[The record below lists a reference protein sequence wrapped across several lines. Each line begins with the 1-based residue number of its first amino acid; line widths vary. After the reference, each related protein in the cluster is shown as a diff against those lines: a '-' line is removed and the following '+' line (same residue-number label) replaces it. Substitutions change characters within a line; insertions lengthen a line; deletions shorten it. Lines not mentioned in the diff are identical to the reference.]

1 MTPTSPP
8 PPCYQQL
15 SLSPRAPCWSLE
27 DVRSAGGGGEER
39 GGHGTKLQDK
49 SFPLERGEEGNTKR
63 KEKQISRR
71 SSSAAASSVSPAFEL
86 LLLCCSSTPS
96 ATSTNAGARLRM
108 PRTVS
113 PHSSDRAG
121 MRKRARSRAQQ
132 TQEAGPPPPLL
143 QRQSKSI
150 PIGEASH
157 TMSENAEVHS
167 RFDCEKLDSFFIF
180 PQKKR

>member
-39 GGHGTKLQDK
+39 RGHGTKLQDK

-71 SSSAAASSVSPAFEL
+71 SSAAAASSVSPASEL
-86 LLLCCSSTPS
+86 LLLCCSFTPS
-96 ATSTNAGARLRM
+96 ATSTNAGARLRI

-132 TQEAGPPPPLL
+132 TQEAGAPSV
-143 QRQSKSI
+143 RVKAFQSARRVTRCRKMLKCTAGLIVKS
-150 PIGEASH
+150 
-157 TMSENAEVHS
+157 
-167 RFDCEKLDSFFIF
+167 
-180 PQKKR
+180 